1 MNNSRPSPFKQRDE
15 EDKREVAEG
24 YKGIKIKIK
33 RSGEFRSKKEYI
45 VDDNEI
51 KTWERFMTLAQAK
64 DFIDSRLEAKKKHYY
79 QLEAAN
85 CLYALYR
92 YNWIPEHGTW
102 NRKHVVNLSKDHEE
116 AIKKAKIKV
125 KQLNA
130 NSDYIIDL
138 NISSSKE
145 LEEFAY
151 GKLETDRKKREQFAK
166 DYPELIEL
174 FDIYDEWHNR
184 YADLVDKYAY
194 EVEDGYGGVQTFS
207 GESVVDKRRVEPE
220 DLEECNLVLAN
231 RRALNYLIAE
241 FCDQY
246 YGNKYREGKSLSDRQ
261 IEVLI
266 KFNEYYKKN
275 SKENIKRQKA
285 FDEERA
291 KAKEVPLT
299 DERIE
304 FVGEI
309 VKVKWHE
316 SKSFDPYANGPA
328 VSEKMVFKSDD
339 GYMLWGTFPQALW
352 KLIDSSGHEH
362 EEAKGKRISFFARV
376 QRSENDSK
384 FGFFKRPTKAELIS

>member
-1 MNNSRPSPFKQRDE
+1 MKIHEIFKQMHE

-33 RSGEFRSKKEYI
+33 RSGEFSSKKEYI
-45 VDDNEI
+45 VDGKEI
-51 KTWERFMTLAQAK
+51 KTWQKFDSLSQAK
-64 DFIDSRLEAKKKHYY
+64 TFIDFRIEAKKKSYY

-92 YNWIPEHGTW
+92 YDFQEHGAW
-102 NRKHVVNLSKDHEE
+102 YQNHIVNLSKDYEE

-125 KQLNA
+125 EQLNA
-130 NSDYIIDL
+130 NTDYPIDL
-138 NISSSKE
+138 KVSSSVE

-151 GKLETDRKKREQFAK
+151 GKLEADRKKREQFAK
-166 DYPELIEL
+166 DYPELIDL
-174 FDIYDEWHNR
+174 FDIYNEWHNR

-207 GESVVDKRRVEPE
+207 GESVVDKRRVESE
-220 DLEECNLVLAN
+220 DLEECNLVLAH

-246 YGNKYREGKSLSDRQ
+246 DGNKYREGKSLSDKQ
-261 IEVLI
+261 IEALI
-266 KFNEYYKKN
+266 KFRDYYYKA

-291 KAKEVPLT
+291 KAKDVPLT

-316 SKSFDPYANGPA
+316 SKSFDLYANGPA

-362 EEAKGKRISFFARV
+362 EDAKGKRISFVARV
-376 QRSENDSK
+376 QRSKNDPK
-384 FGFFKRPTKAELIS
+384 FGFYKRPTKALVEGE